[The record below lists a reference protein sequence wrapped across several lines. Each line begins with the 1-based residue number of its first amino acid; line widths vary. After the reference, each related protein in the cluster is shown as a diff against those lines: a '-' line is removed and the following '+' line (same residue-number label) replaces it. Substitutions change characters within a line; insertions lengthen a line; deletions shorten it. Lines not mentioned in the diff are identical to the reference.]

1 MKFKLNNKEYNV
13 PELTMSHFTKME
25 EQGFSVVE
33 AFQKG
38 QMMLVSMGFV
48 CAVVG
53 CEREEAE
60 RLITQHVLGGGK
72 IADIINAFTKA
83 VEESVFFQKMLKLNE
98 TTETAQEEDV
108 EPDRETEEKE
118 SE

>member
-72 IADIINAFTKA
+72 ISDIINAFTKA

-98 TTETAQEEDV
+98 TTETAQEEDA
-108 EPDRETEEKE
+108 EPDQEAEEKE

>member
-72 IADIINAFTKA
+72 ISDIINAFTKA

-98 TTETAQEEDV
+98 TTETAQEEDA
-108 EPDRETEEKE
+108 EPDQETEEKE

>member
-53 CEREEAE
+53 CDREEAE
-60 RLITQHVLGGGK
+60 QLITQHVLGGGK
-72 IADIINAFTKA
+72 ISDIINAFTKA

-108 EPDRETEEKE
+108 EPDQEAEEKE

>member
-72 IADIINAFTKA
+72 ISDIINAFTKA

-98 TTETAQEEDV
+98 TTETAQTEKV
-108 EPDRETEEKE
+108 EPNPETEENE